1 MSKDPAGVVLVHG
14 GGHGPWCWEPVVA
27 GLDDLGIDA
36 RTVKLPL
43 RTLSEDADVVRAAV
57 HDAKASRPVVLV
69 GHSYAG
75 LVISAGGHEA
85 DELVYVAAVVP
96 DAGDSG
102 AGITGAMGT
111 PELARAMEFSADGS
125 NVTLNEHAAAAFY
138 GRCSEE
144 VARNA
149 MARLRPQGVGT
160 VTEEVAEP
168 AWQTVSASYVICL
181 HDRAVNQAYQQRS
194 AERLGR
200 SVSLDADHSAFFSA
214 TDALVE
220 RLAELAHAAG
230 AAPEGVGS
238 ARS

>member
-1 MSKDPAGVVLVHG
+1 MSNDSACVVLVHG
-14 GGHGPWCWEPVVA
+14 GAHGSWCWELLVA
-27 GLDDLGIDA
+27 RLDDQGVRT
-36 RTVKLPL
+36 RTVELPL

-57 HDAKASRPVVLV
+57 HDAKDSGPVVLA

-85 DELVYVAAVVP
+85 DELVYVAAVLP

-102 AGITGAMGT
+102 MSITGNMGT
-111 PELARAMEFSADGS
+111 PELARAMEFSVDGS
-125 NVTLNEHAAAAFY
+125 SVTLNEHAAAAFY

-144 VARNA
+144 VARDA

-160 VTEEVAEP
+160 MTEEVADP

-181 HDRAVNQAYQQRS
+181 HDCAVNQAYQQAS

-200 SVSLDADHSAFFSA
+200 SVRLDADHSAFYSA
-214 TDALVE
+214 TDALAE
-220 RLAELAHAAG
+220 RLAELAEAAG
-230 AAPEGVGS
+230 TPPPQGIGTS
-238 ARS
+238 T